1 MVHRKIVS
9 AFMAL
14 LLVFTLT
21 GTAFAAPVEY
31 GEELQNMPQ
40 NTPSV
45 SFTDLPNT
53 HWAYKYIADMVNRKV
68 LEGYPDNKFRPDK
81 TISRAEFATI
91 IVKAAGLQPKKVNYS
106 SFSDVKVT
114 DWYSPWIEAA
124 KDYLTGYRTA
134 NGEYIYNPTAPAL
147 REDITVAIVKLKGYD
162 VARLANRSVIEAMF
176 KDYEGISESA
186 KDYVAIAVEHGLV
199 SGYPDETFRP
209 QNSITRAEAAAL
221 LWRAFMYGN
230 DNKGVGGEEQATP
243 ITPTPAVTQPDTT
256 PTGITP
262 TVPQTPTQPQQPNQP
277 AKFSV
282 DTLVGGTGQGDVDGP
297 VYVAKINQVDSMVV
311 DKDNNVYFLDAR
323 LKKVRKFDH
332 SNGTVST
339 FRQVDSS
346 FDGNYEAD
354 GNVTHISHNYFFP
367 KKLAYSHTNNGLY
380 LLGYAINV
388 YSSMPKEYYA
398 EIFELTPAVKLAAY
412 NKYNEHRFDLGDTM
426 YRFFRINN
434 HNEFIYGI
442 GEDDERYPYDEAYKN
457 SNIYKAT
464 MNAQAELIGSSKDN
478 TSVSFSRAILREHDS
493 LVDVISTD
501 NRLYV
506 FDGDNKQLTRIQ
518 LFPRKVESVISFANM
533 HFDSV
538 TVQNDKFYL
547 SSGTTIYE
555 LSLDGKLTT
564 FIDGKDLTYNDGNP
578 IQKIKHMA
586 FDSNGNLVVYDDDN
600 KAIRRINL

>member
-176 KDYEGISESA
+176 KDYEGISENA

-262 TVPQTPTQPQQPNQP
+262 TVPQTPTQPQQPSQQ

-311 DKDNNVYFLDAR
+311 DKDNNVYFLDAW
-323 LKKVRKFDH
+323 LKKVRKFDS

-339 FRQVDSS
+339 IRQVDSS
-346 FDGNYEAD
+346 FDVNYEKD
-354 GNVTHISHNYFFP
+354 GNVTHISHQFFFP
-367 KKLAYSHTNNGLY
+367 KKLAYSYANNSLY
-380 LLGYAINV
+380 LLGYA
-388 YSSMPKEYYA
+388 KFGDETHA
-398 EIFELTPAVKLAAY
+398 EIFELTPAVKLVAY
-412 NKYNEHRFDLGDTM
+412 NKYNEYYEGTM

-442 GEDDERYPYDEAYKN
+442 GADDERYPYDKSFKN
-457 SNIYKAT
+457 SYIYKAT
-464 MNAQAELIGSSKDN
+464 MNDQTELIGSSKDN
-478 TSVSFSRAILREHDS
+478 TSVSFSSALLRDS
-493 LVDVISTD
+493 FMDVISTD
-501 NRLYV
+501 NNLYI
-506 FDGDNKQLTRIQ
+506 FDAHKKQLTQIQ
-518 LFPRKVESVISFANM
+518 LFPRKVEPVISFTNM
-533 HFDSV
+533 HFDSI

-586 FDSNGNLVVYDDDN
+586 FDSNGNLIVYDDDN